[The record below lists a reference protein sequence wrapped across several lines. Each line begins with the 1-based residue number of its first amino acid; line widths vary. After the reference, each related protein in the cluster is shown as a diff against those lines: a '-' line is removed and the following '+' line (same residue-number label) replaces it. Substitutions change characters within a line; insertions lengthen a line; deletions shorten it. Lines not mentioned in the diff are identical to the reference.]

1 MGNERAKYRDYMK
14 RPGPARY
21 HSRALPDLLKE
32 DRVPNRA
39 ARLGGMHV
47 SFAGEYHYIQTVEY
61 HGRAEPFTF
70 VLQMTWE
77 I

>member
-1 MGNERAKYRDYMK
+1 MGNKRAKYWDYMK

-21 HSRALPDLLKE
+21 YSRALLDLLRE
-32 DRVPNRA
+32 NRVPNRA
-39 ARLGGMHV
+39 ARFGGMHV
-47 SFAGEYHYIQTVEY
+47 SFAGDYRYIQTVEY
-61 HGRAEPFTF
+61 HGRTEPFTF